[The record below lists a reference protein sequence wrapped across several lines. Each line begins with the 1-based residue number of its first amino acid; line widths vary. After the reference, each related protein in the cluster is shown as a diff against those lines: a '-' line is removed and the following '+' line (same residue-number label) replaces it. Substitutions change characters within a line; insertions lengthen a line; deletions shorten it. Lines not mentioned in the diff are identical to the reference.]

1 MLVIG
6 IPSFIHSQYRTWVY
20 NHNVEKLWKL
30 PSYDS
35 IWFEGQATRWGEK
48 YKNKNKDE

>member
-6 IPSFIHSQYRTWVY
+6 IPSFIRLRYRERMY
-20 NHNVEKLWKL
+20 RRFEDIIL